1 VPGNQQGRLVHD
13 LEGATVRQE
22 WGTVRENPIRFDA
35 EEAAR
40 MVEELNAVHAG
51 AFNLFY
57 LVRKHYWTAEGA
69 EQGDVAAFLE
79 DAYQRLREIS
89 DAFAQRV
96 VELGGVPASTP
107 PQLQK
112 YSPVHLEAEN
122 LYTLRASL
130 EGDLEAYAT
139 MVVCLRD
146 AVAVAKELGDQGSRE
161 LLETRLTELED
172 DADTID
178 HYLQRDSLVGGGQ

>member
-89 DAFAQRV
+89 DAFAQRI

-122 LYTLRASL
+122 LYSLRASL

-139 MVVCLRD
+139 LVACLRD
-146 AVAVAKELGDQGSRE
+146 AVPVAKETGDEGSRE
-161 LLETRLTELED
+161 LLEDRLKELEA

-178 HYLQRDSLVGGGQ
+178 DYLDSDTLVGGR